1 MDYRKTISNLLQEKS
16 ELQEK
21 YDKIVSDNIK
31 GTIAPMRNI
40 FTLEK
45 SLKEENNKLKEENEN

>member
-1 MDYRKTISNLLQEKS
+1 MDYRKTISNLLHEKS

-31 GTIAPMRNI
+31 GTIVPMRNI
-40 FTLEK
+40 FSLEK
-45 SLKEENNKLKEENEN
+45 SLKEDNNKLKEENEN